1 MKKVLIGFLVIVV
14 SLLLATTSVQAK
26 ATETPYTGVESTD
39 SFGVP
44 ERAWM
49 ADGVLHVRGLPVEN
63 TFEGTFAEGA
73 FSFSND
79 VVFNLNLDP
88 ATGDGDAFGSF
99 ALDGTWGDLQGSFE
113 GRWTMEITTGAVLL
127 AYVGQGSGDFE
138 GMKIMG
144 KGTGS
149 LPIETMIITH
159 EGIVLAPHG

>member
-1 MKKVLIGFLVIVV
+1 MIGFPVLVVL
-14 SLLLATTSVQAK
+14 LLLATTSVQAK
-26 ATETPYTGVESTD
+26 ATETPFTGIETTV

-49 ADGVLHVRGLPVEN
+49 ADGVLHVRGLPVES
-63 TFEGTFAEGA
+63 TFEGTFAGGT

-88 ATGDGDAFGSF
+88 ATGNGDAFGSF
-99 ALDGTWGDLQGSFE
+99 ALDGTWGDLQGNFE
-113 GRWTMEITTGAVLL
+113 GRWTMEITAGAVLL

-149 LPIETMIITH
+149 LPFETIVFAH

>member
-1 MKKVLIGFLVIVV
+1 MKKVLIGSLVLVV

-26 ATETPYTGVESTD
+26 ATETPFTGIETTD

-44 ERAWM
+44 EREWM
-49 ADGVLHVRGLPVEN
+49 ADGVVHVRGLPVET
-63 TFEGTFAEGA
+63 TFEGAFAEGT

-88 ATGDGDAFGSF
+88 VTGDGDAFGSF
-99 ALDGTWGDLQGSFE
+99 ALSGTWGDLEGSFE
-113 GRWTMEITTGAVLL
+113 GRWTAEITAGAVLL

-138 GMKIMG
+138 GMKIVG

-149 LPIETMIITH
+149 LPFETIVFTH